1 MQSNT
6 KKKMKHRVVGQK
18 QITWFCIAM
27 LAFPI
32 IHIIV
37 FDLFGNFEGL
47 LLIFKTYDY
56 DNMEYVWLWK
66 IFPCFTISNKAGNY
80 ISARESKA
88 RHMVARGVI
97 SGIISFISLWDCRL
111 FLRGICADISFSKN
125 FRLQARF
132 ILFISFPRFYP
143 RW

>member
-6 KKKMKHRVVGQK
+6 KKKIKHRVVGQK

-56 DNMEYVWLWK
+56 DNMEYVWLW
-66 IFPCFTISNKAGNY
+66 NKDLSVFY
-80 ISARESKA
+80 
-88 RHMVARGVI
+88 
-97 SGIISFISLWDCRL
+97 
-111 FLRGICADISFSKN
+111 N
-125 FRLQARF
+125 FKDG
-132 ILFISFPRFYP
+132 
-143 RW
+143 W